1 MAASY
6 SLILSKG
13 THLVDE
19 STRRLVLE
27 AIESGERLIEIPVDR
42 FHDGTTTAATVVT
55 AHVIALFAHE
65 RPDDVELPP
74 NVTAIGRRP

>member
-19 STRRLVLE
+19 STRRRVLE
-27 AIESGERLIEIPVDR
+27 AIEQGERVIEIPVDR
-42 FHDGTTTAATVVT
+42 YHDGTTTTATVVT

-65 RPDDVELPP
+65 ALDEVELPA
-74 NVTAIGRRP
+74 NVTALVRRA

>member
-19 STRRLVLE
+19 RTRGLIVDAIAKGEPLVD
-27 AIESGERLIEIPVDR
+27 IPVDR
-42 FHDGTTTAATVVT
+42 YHDGTTTVATVVV
-55 AHVIALFAHE
+55 AHVIALFPHDALDA
-65 RPDDVELPP
+65 DDMPS
-74 NVTAIGRRP
+74 NVTPLVRRT